1 MKPIGLLAVFAAFA
15 LAQTPHFENAKL
27 ETRALQAPLG
37 TELARISGPAWAGYS
52 VPAPKGRGING
63 CWNDGRGTFRGPVY
77 LEGSPETAILFRVAQ
92 GKVEKIRPTSPEC
105 GIDAGGLPVY
115 WFTNVAPKDS
125 IAFLETQ
132 GEKGIV
138 GIAMHADDSAV
149 TTLIRLAKSAPDSK
163 TRGQALFWMSQ
174 RAGDKA
180 AQGITDAI
188 ENDPDTEVKKK
199 AVFALSQLP
208 KDEGVPRLIQVAKS
222 NKNPAV
228 RKQAVFWLGQSNDPR
243 ALVYLEEVL
252 TR

>member
-1 MKPIGLLAVFAAFA
+1 MKPAILLAACAASA

-52 VPAPKGRGING
+52 VPAPKGRGISG
-63 CWNDGRGTFRGPVY
+63 CWGDGATVRGPVY
-77 LEGSPETAILFRVAQ
+77 LEGSPVVAILFRVSQ
-92 GKVEKIRPTSPEC
+92 GKVEKVRPTSPEC

-115 WFTNVAPKDS
+115 WYTGVAPRDS
-125 IAFLETQ
+125 VAYLETL
-132 GEKGIV
+132 GEKGLV
-138 GIAMHADDSAV
+138 AIAMHADDSAV
-149 TTLIRLAKSAPDSK
+149 ATLIRLAKSAPDGK
-163 TRGQALFWMSQ
+163 TRGQALFWMAQ

-180 AQGITDAI
+180 AQGITEAI

-208 KDEGVPRLIQVAKS
+208 KDEGVPRLIQVAKT
-222 NKNPAV
+222 NRNPAV
-228 RKQAVFWLGQSNDPR
+228 RKQAVFWLGQSNDAR
-243 ALVYLEEVL
+243 ALQFLEEVL